1 MAQAAVRLL
10 TVQDFMDI
18 PEGPPYYQLIEGD
31 LFMMPPPGAFHQDIA
46 GNIFSL
52 IREYLRKNAVGKVAI
67 APYGVFLNDV
77 NAFLPDVFF
86 VSKAKL
92 KQFSKRGF
100 EGAPDLV
107 VEVLSPG
114 TARFDKTSKKTVY
127 ARSGVLEYW
136 LVDPSAEEVQIFYL
150 AEDSDDPKFVYGRKN
165 QFTSPLVPGLQFR
178 GEEIFA

>member
-1 MAQAAVRLL
+1 MAQVAPQPL

-52 IREYLRKNAVGKVAI
+52 MREYLRRNPIGKAAI

-86 VSKAKL
+86 VTKARL

-114 TARFDKTSKKTVY
+114 TSRFDKTSKKTVY

-136 LVDPSAEEVQIFYL
+136 LVDPITQEVHIFYL
-150 AEDSDDPKFVYGRKN
+150 AENIDEPRFIYSRTDSFA
-165 QFTSPLVPGLQFR
+165 SPLIPGLEFR